1 MLFIPTLVANL
12 SLAIAVAQSP
22 GTDALRAE
30 VARHQGVWAVTSFVR
45 EGKETPPEVAHS
57 IVRVVEGDHVVW
69 KRDGKPFAGTTVTLD
84 PAKAPHTIDVVPD
97 GGRARGKVVLGIYRL
112 DGDTLVI
119 VMADPGK
126 PRPTEFKA
134 PAGSGL
140 TLMSFKRE
148 RVKP

>member
-1 MLFIPTLVANL
+1 MLLLPTLVASL
-12 SLAIAVAQSP
+12 SLAVAIVQSP
-22 GTDALRAE
+22 GADDLRAE

-45 EGKETPPEVAHS
+45 EGKETPPEIAHS

-69 KRDGKPFAGTTVTLD
+69 KREGKPFAGTTVTLD
-84 PAKAPHTIDVVPD
+84 PTKTPHTIDVVPD
-97 GGRARGKVVLGIYRL
+97 GGRARGKVVPGIYKL

-140 TLMSFKRE
+140 TLMTFKR
-148 RVKP
+148 KPL